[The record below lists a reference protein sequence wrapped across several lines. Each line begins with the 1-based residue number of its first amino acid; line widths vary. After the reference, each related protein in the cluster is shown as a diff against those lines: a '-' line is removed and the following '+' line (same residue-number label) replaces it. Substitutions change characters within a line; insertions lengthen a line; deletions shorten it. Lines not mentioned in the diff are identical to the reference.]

1 MLKGR
6 SKWVWGVGKRV
17 GCTSGHNG
25 WDCNHLMAR
34 GGGGERT
41 EFACA
46 ASTEARAAPPRWVH
60 LLPCV
65 VGTPSA
71 TQVLE
76 PSGPRANEHVSFDL
90 AEQRQQTKPAGP
102 T

>member
-1 MLKGR
+1 MASHAMPCHAMLKGR

-25 WDCNHLMAR
+25 WDCNHLMAP

-46 ASTEARAAPPRWVH
+46 ASTEARAAPPR
-60 LLPCV
+60 
-65 VGTPSA
+65 SA
-71 TQVLE
+71 TVYNQ
-76 PSGPRANEHVSFDL
+76 SGG
-90 AEQRQQTKPAGP
+90 PAGAP
-102 T
+102 AELRRAVAV